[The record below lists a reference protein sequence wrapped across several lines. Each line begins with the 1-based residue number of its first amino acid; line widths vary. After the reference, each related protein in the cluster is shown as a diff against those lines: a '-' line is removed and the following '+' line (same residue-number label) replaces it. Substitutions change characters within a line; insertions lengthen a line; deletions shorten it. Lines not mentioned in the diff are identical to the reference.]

1 MVYGKAVKYTENGKL
16 FDAIVFQE
24 HFGLESHLGANDE
37 PLVHVLIAD
46 PAKEHLNLAD
56 PMQKMIVRHDV
67 AHASHE
73 FTEEELADYE
83 RRGFDAAK
91 QLSNARWH
99 ESRDPREVVAEL
111 AAKAAEK
118 AAHEAAVKESKTTPA
133 AGAVTS
139 VGTPPAVTSS
149 TPADPS
155 DKTPP
160 VGGDGTGSV
169 N

>member
-16 FDAIVFQE
+16 FEAIVFQE

-83 RRGFDAAK
+83 RRGIDAAK

-111 AAKAAEK
+111 AKAAEDRKLQAK
-118 AAHEAAVKESKTTPA
+118 AEAENKQLKVEEVKNTE
-133 AGAVTS
+133 
-139 VGTPPAVTSS
+139 PPA
-149 TPADPS
+149 
-155 DKTPP
+155 
-160 VGGDGTGSV
+160 GGGQGSIQ
-169 N
+169 